1 MPGLPTCFGRPTY
14 RTSETCRTS
23 ETSHYTLCPH
33 MVSRPP
39 KVGRISDGL
48 RTSDM
53 SDVRTPPDV
62 RYLCHWLLP
71 GIHQEH
77 FGRPIYFGRPTF
89 EFSDVRSLTDVRH
102 FHCQM
107 LHGHFGLWTI
117 STPSPP
123 LERVDHFTLHSP
135 KNTSAPSHSL
145 LHQISDPGEILESSC
160 RIFQPV
166 IDPALPHLSTKANRV
181 LRKS

>member
-1 MPGLPTCFGRPTY
+1 MPGLPSCFGRPTY

-62 RYLCHWLLP
+62 QYLYHCLLP
-71 GIHQEH
+71 GISHCAH
-77 FGRPIYFGRPTF
+77 RRHVGRPIYFECPTF
-89 EFSDVRSLTDVRH
+89 GLRTSELQRTSDICTAQVLQR
-102 FHCQM
+102 
-107 LHGHFGLWTI
+107 
-117 STPSPP
+117 P
-123 LERVDHFTLHSP
+123 
-135 KNTSAPSHSL
+135 
-145 LHQISDPGEILESSC
+145 
-160 RIFQPV
+160 FQPL
-166 IDPALPHLSTKANRV
+166 DYKYSLSPT
-181 LRKS
+181 